1 MNGTGYQTTKFRA
14 EQYLANSGMDWT
26 VFRPSV
32 IFGDPRGRM
41 EFATQLYREVICSP
55 LPAPLFFKGLR
66 PTEAGMFRMSPV
78 HVRDVATAFVQALDM
93 PETAGRTYTLGGPEN
108 PTWKAILHTIAHA
121 CGYDKSEKPVLPVP
135 ALALHGLA
143 ALLDRYAFFPV
154 TRDQLTMLLE
164 GNVCDGRV
172 AFDTFGIEPVA
183 FAAENLAYLRKAP
196 RFRTAP

>member
-1 MNGTGYQTTKFRA
+1 MS
-14 EQYLANSGMDWT
+14 ES
-26 VFRPSV
+26 SV
-32 IFGDPRGRM
+32 GRWRRLHGLRGRKL
-41 EFATQLYREVICSP
+41 TRDQLLLKLGAAKKE
-55 LPAPLFFKGLR
+55 
-66 PTEAGMFRMSPV
+66 
-78 HVRDVATAFVQALDM
+78 
-93 PETAGRTYTLGGPEN
+93 AGRTYTLGGPEN